1 VAVETGIGPNDLLD
15 APPEV
20 FEAIVD
26 YLTQRNV
33 DYNKAAKGRK

>member
-1 VAVETGIGPNDLLD
+1 VETGIGPNDLLD

-26 YLTQRNV
+26 YLRQKTI
-33 DYNKAAKGRK
+33 DYNKASKG